1 MAARIDAVELTRN
14 PVVVKESFIIIAAIV
29 TNGYLGRY
37 TNAQLKSYT
46 NGHLRLRGESVP
58 THAQL
63 SLYRHL
69 RLYDMTHQQIETMEV

>member
-1 MAARIDAVELTRN
+1 MAVRIEAVELIRN
-14 PVVVKESFIIIAAIV
+14 PVVVKESFIISVTIV

-37 TNAQLKSYT
+37 TNAELKSYT
-46 NGHLRLRGESVP
+46 NSQLRLNGESVP

-69 RLYDMTHQQIETMEV
+69 RLYDMTHQQIETMGV